1 MATLYYKIFPHHQK
15 KDGTFNVKI
24 CLTHKG
30 KQVYHST
37 THHAGRGQLKRDM
50 SIKDNTLLRD
60 VMADV
65 ERMERKLSALG
76 NTVSDMDPK
85 RLLAEL
91 TKTDSMEA
99 PDFVAFCIGHL
110 DTLTEGYRRSLRPTV
125 YSIRDFFGP
134 SYPATGITSEKLR
147 EFEKYVSG
155 KRTVVRRGRDDKER
169 TMIVDGATANG
180 VYWIMNGFRVLF
192 NACRAKN
199 NTEYSVLI
207 PNRPFD
213 YYKMPRRVKIRKKG
227 GDLSIEDIVKIRDME
242 LNGRPAM
249 ARDIFM
255 LSFYLCGINAKD
267 IYDREWEVYDGRVWY
282 RRSKTR
288 GRRMD
293 EALISV
299 KIPPQAAGLVDRFGG
314 ALLRRRYSEYGN
326 LMKALKAGLDD
337 VAKALD
343 LPALKFSHA
352 RHTFATLAF
361 NACGFTKEEIA
372 AALNHVD
379 GKYAVTEH
387 YIARDWSVIDK
398 VQAGVLRLI
407 SGDNPIQI
415 SPLLP

>member
-37 THHAGRGQLKRDM
+37 THHAGRSQLKRDM

-65 ERMERKLSALG
+65 ERMERKLSSLG
-76 NTVSDMDPK
+76 DTVSGMDAK
-85 RLLAEL
+85 RLLSIL
-91 TKTDSMEA
+91 TEPDNVES
-99 PDFVAFCIGHL
+99 PDFVLFCIKHI
-110 DTLTEGYRRSLRPTV
+110 DTLNEGYRRSLRPTA

-134 SYPATGITSEKLR
+134 SYPATGVTSDKLR

-155 KRTVVRRGRDDKER
+155 KRTIERRDRDDKER
-169 TMIVDGATANG
+169 TMTVDGATTNG

-192 NACRAKN
+192 NACRAKY

-227 GDLSIEDIVKIRDME
+227 GDLSVADIIRIRDVK
-242 LNGRPAM
+242 LSGRPAM

-267 IYDREWEVYDGRVWY
+267 IYDREWEVSEGRIWY
-282 RRSKTR
+282 MRSKTR
-288 GRRMD
+288 DRRMD
-293 EALISV
+293 EAIISIKITEQASDLI
-299 KIPPQAAGLVDRFGG
+299 DRFGG
-314 ALLRRRYSEYGN
+314 AFLRRRYSEYGN
-326 LMKALKAGLDD
+326 LMKALKGGLDD
-337 VAKALD
+337 VAEMLE

-387 YIARDWSVIDK
+387 YIARDWSVVDK
-398 VQAGVLRLI
+398 VQKGVLSLI
-407 SGDNPIQI
+407 S
-415 SPLLP
+415 

>member
-1 MATLYYKIFPHHQK
+1 MATLYYKIFRHHQK

-50 SIKDNTLLRD
+50 SIKDNILLRD

-76 NTVSDMDPK
+76 NAVAGMDPK
-85 RLLAEL
+85 QLLSVL
-91 TKTDSMEA
+91 TEPDHIET
-99 PDFVAFCIGHL
+99 PDFVAFCLDHL
-110 DTLTEGYRRSLRPTV
+110 DTISDGYRRALRPTA

-147 EFEKYVSG
+147 EFERYVSG
-155 KRTVVRRGRDDKER
+155 KRTVVRRDRDGDSR
-169 TMIVDGATANG
+169 TMTVEGASTNG

-192 NACRAKN
+192 NACRAKY
-199 NTEYSVLI
+199 NTEYAETI

-227 GDLSIEDIVKIRDME
+227 GDLSVKDIVRIRDTE
-242 LNGRPAM
+242 LSGRPAM

-267 IYDREWEVYDGRVWY
+267 IYDREWTIEGGRLNY

-293 EALISV
+293 EALISIKV
-299 KIPPQAAGLVDRFGG
+299 PPQASDLIDRFGG
-314 ALLRRRYSEYGN
+314 AFLRRRYSEYGN
-326 LMKALKAGLDD
+326 LMKALKGGLDD
-337 VAKALD
+337 VAEALE
-343 LPALKFSHA
+343 LTSLKFSHA

-361 NACGFTKEEIA
+361 NACGFTKEDIA

-387 YIARDWSVIDK
+387 YIARDWSVVDK
-398 VQAGVLRLI
+398 VQAGVL
-407 SGDNPIQI
+407 G
-415 SPLLP
+415 LLAGHDPVEVGTKLP